1 MMIDNLK
8 PRLGLYEKAIS
19 NTLTWEEKFC
29 LAWQSG
35 FDFLELS
42 IDTTQAR
49 MGRLYDTGFAS
60 TLKRAAKNT
69 GFNVRTLALTANRG
83 FPLGSEDATVRDKGL
98 ELVNRAV
105 ELAAETGIRLIH
117 LAAYD
122 ELDAKRNEH
131 TMSLFEEAVRIC
143 AHEAE
148 SYSVMLALESMD
160 TGAYCGMDDIM
171 KLLREINSPFLGCYA
186 DIGNLTAT
194 GHDPKIEFEKGK
206 GRIVG
211 IHLKDALPGV
221 CRDVPFGEGIVD
233 FDGGLRALYASGYRG
248 SFVAETWYHD
258 DKASHVML
266 PGVSAFLRAKLEAS
280 FR

>member
-1 MMIDNLK
+1 MMMDKLK

-19 NTLTWEEKFC
+19 NTLTWEEMFC

-42 IDTTQAR
+42 IDTTEER
-49 MGRLYDTGFAS
+49 IGRLYDAEFIS
-60 TLKRAAKNT
+60 TLKRASKNT
-69 GFNVRTLALTANRG
+69 GFNVRSLALTANRG
-83 FPLGSEDATVRDKGL
+83 FPLGSENAAVRDMGM
-98 ELVNRAV
+98 ELVKRAI

-122 ELDAKRNEH
+122 ELDEKCNEH
-131 TMSLFEEAVRIC
+131 TMSLFQEAVHIC
-143 AHEAE
+143 AHKAE
-148 SYSVMLALESMD
+148 SAGVMLALESMD

-171 KLLREINSPFLGCYA
+171 KLLKQVNSPFLGCYA

-194 GHDPKIEFEKGK
+194 GHDPAIEFQKGK
-206 GRIVG
+206 GHIVG

-233 FDGGLRALYASGYRG
+233 FDSGLHALYASGFRG
-248 SFVAETWYHD
+248 AFVAETWYHPG
-258 DKASHVML
+258 KTTHAML
-266 PGVSAFLRAKLEAS
+266 SGVSAFLRDKLSTS
-280 FR
+280 FL